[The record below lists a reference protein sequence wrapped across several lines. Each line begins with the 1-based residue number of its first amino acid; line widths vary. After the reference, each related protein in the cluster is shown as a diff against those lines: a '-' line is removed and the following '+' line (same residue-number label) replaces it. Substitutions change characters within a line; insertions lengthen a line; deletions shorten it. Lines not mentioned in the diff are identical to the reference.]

1 MKRII
6 RIFFVSL
13 LAIWLAAKLIG
24 GFSYEGGP
32 QTLILAAAAF
42 TVINIFI
49 RPLLRLFFLPLN
61 ILTLGLF
68 SWVVNVLVLYLLVL
82 IISQVNI
89 QAFDFPGFSRQ
100 GFIIPAMHLTFLATL
115 IVSSFVISGISGFFN
130 WLAT

>member
-6 RIFFVSL
+6 RIFFISL
-13 LAIWLAAKLIG
+13 LAIWLAAKIIG
-24 GFSYEGGP
+24 GFSYEGGS

-61 ILTLGLF
+61 VLTLGLF

-82 IISQVNI
+82 IIPQVNI

-100 GFIIPAMHLTFLATL
+100 GFVIPAMRLTFLTTL